1 MNAVYFNK
9 QIADQLGLVDTLYE
23 LAENGDWT
31 MEFLMECAELS
42 SAEDGNQVWDTNDT
56 YGLYLN
62 RFNCRA
68 MLTYFDIPLTQ
79 LNADEEYE
87 ICLYNERTE
96 NIYSTLHEYFWE
108 SDYVYM
114 NTTPGAD
121 GDVRTGMGMFME
133 DRLLFL
139 PGTLGTSQD
148 LREMEGAWGVLP
160 SPKFNDDQDAY
171 HSHSNDTFTVFI
183 IPGHTTNPE
192 FCGTVVDALSA
203 ESKFSVI
210 PTYYDVVLKGR
221 TTKDERDIPMLD
233 IIRDN
238 LSFDFAFAHLTALNM
253 WVDFGQSLF
262 AQANT
267 SFKPQYDKK
276 ADIYQTNLDLI
287 LDAYW
292 DAR

>member
-1 MNAVYFNK
+1 
-9 QIADQLGLVDTLYE
+9 
-23 LAENGDWT
+23 
-31 MEFLMECAELS
+31 
-42 SAEDGNQVWDTNDT
+42 
-56 YGLYLN
+56 
-62 RFNCRA
+62 
-68 MLTYFDIPLTQ
+68 
-79 LNADEEYE
+79 
-87 ICLYNERTE
+87 
-96 NIYSTLHEYFWE
+96 
-108 SDYVYM
+108 
-114 NTTPGAD
+114 
-121 GDVRTGMGMFME
+121 
-133 DRLLFL
+133 
-139 PGTLGTSQD
+139 
-148 LREMEGAWGVLP
+148 MEGAWGVLP

-262 AQANT
+262 TQANT